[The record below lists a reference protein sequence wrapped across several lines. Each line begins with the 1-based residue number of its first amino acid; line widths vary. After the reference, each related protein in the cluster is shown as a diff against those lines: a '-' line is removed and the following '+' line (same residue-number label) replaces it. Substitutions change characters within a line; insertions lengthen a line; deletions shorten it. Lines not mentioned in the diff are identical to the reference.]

1 MRELQRGKLA
11 GFIGIGGGLKA
22 LRAEQSLTQKGFTQ
36 VWMQVTYCLIS
47 DLYYLSTFL
56 VDIWMFVGL
65 LGVDDEGHLLLVDI

>member
-1 MRELQRGKLA
+1 
-11 GFIGIGGGLKA
+11 
-22 LRAEQSLTQKGFTQ
+22 
-36 VWMQVTYCLIS
+36 MQVTYCLIS